1 VRLASREETERHGT
15 AKVAEDR
22 PASYRPVVMEILT
35 AERMRRVD
43 ARAIGEHRIPGL
55 VLMESAGRGVAEAL
69 AEEIPDLVS
78 RRVVV
83 FCGKGNNGGDGLVAA
98 RHLRRLGVSVRVL
111 LFARGA
117 NLVGDAAASLARAR
131 EEGLAVED
139 IGDEGAWS
147 RDPLDLDRD
156 TIVVDA
162 LLGTGVTGG
171 ARGLIARAIDT
182 INASPATV
190 VAIDLPSGADADS
203 GRLAGPTVRAH
214 RTLTL
219 CRPKSCLVLEPAA
232 SHAGPWRVLDIGIPD
247 EAVAMEHADLEWLD
261 AEAAARL
268 MPLRPRDAHKGTMG
282 HLLAVAGSRGKSGAA
297 VILARAALRSGVG
310 LVTVATPRCIQPIVA
325 AAQSEIMTEPLAET
339 RSGALGRAAAG
350 TALDLLA
357 TRDALALG
365 PGLGIEGGT
374 RAAVIA
380 LLGRRAVPA
389 VLDADGLNAYG
400 ADRLRR
406 VGLHAGRH
414 PLVLTPHPGEAAR
427 LLGTT
432 VAGVQSDR
440 LPSALRLAQETAAVV
455 VLKGRCSVVAHPD
468 GRASFNAS
476 GNAGMASGGMGDALT
491 GIVGALLA
499 RGLLGFDAA
508 RLGTYVHGAAGDL
521 VAARFGE
528 DGLLAGDL
536 IEALPQVWR
545 TLVALRGGA
554 RRWTQGV

>member
-1 VRLASREETERHGT
+1 
-15 AKVAEDR
+15 
-22 PASYRPVVMEILT
+22 MEILT
-35 AERMRRVD
+35 AEKMRRVD

-69 AEEIPDLVS
+69 AQEVPDLVS
-78 RRVVV
+78 RRVIV

-98 RHLRRLGVSVRVL
+98 RHLRRLGVSVRVFL
-111 LFARGA
+111 LARGA
-117 NLVGDAAASLARAR
+117 DLVGDAAASLARAR

-139 IGDEGAWS
+139 IDNEGAWS
-147 RDPLDLDRD
+147 RDPVDLDRD

-171 ARGLIARAIDT
+171 ARGPIARAIDT
-182 INASPATV
+182 INTSPATV
-190 VAIDLPSGADADS
+190 VAIDLPSGADTDS

-219 CRPKSCLVLEPAA
+219 CRPKPCLVLEPAA

-247 EAVAMEHADLEWLD
+247 EAVATEHADLEWLD
-261 AEAAARL
+261 ADAAARL
-268 MPLRPRDAHKGTMG
+268 MPVRSRDAHKGTMG

-310 LVTVATPRCIQPIVA
+310 LVTVATPRGIQPMVA

-339 RSGALGRAAAG
+339 RTGALGRAAAV

-365 PGLGIEGGT
+365 PGLGTESGT

-389 VLDADGLNAYG
+389 VLDADGLNAFG
-400 ADRLRR
+400 ADRRPR

-440 LPSALRLAQETAAVV
+440 LQSALRLARESAAVV

-499 RGLLGFDAA
+499 RGLSGFDAA

-545 TLVALRGGA
+545 ALVALRGGA
-554 RRWTQGV
+554 RRWTQGA